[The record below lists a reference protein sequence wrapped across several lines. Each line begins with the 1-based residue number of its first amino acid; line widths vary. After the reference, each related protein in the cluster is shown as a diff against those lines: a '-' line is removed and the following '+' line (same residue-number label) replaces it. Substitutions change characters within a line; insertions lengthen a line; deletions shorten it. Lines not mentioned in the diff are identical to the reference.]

1 MQVSEKRHEL
11 YLVALGLAMAAGL
24 ILYNV
29 FSAPAFHAV
38 KVPPREPLSTQAVWI
53 TEGEAAET
61 AQAGTDGQSAPEPSG
76 LPAAETPQTQPARQA
91 TQPAASRTGPV
102 NVNTAGLEELMTLDG
117 IGEVKAAAIIEYRN
131 ENGAFSSV
139 EELLKVK
146 GIGEKTL
153 AKIRNQITL

>member
-1 MQVSEKRHEL
+1 VSEKRHEL

-24 ILYNV
+24 IFYNV

-38 KVPPREPLSTQAVWI
+38 KVPSKEPLPTQAVWV
-53 TEGEAAET
+53 TEVEATET
-61 AQAGTDGQSAPEPSG
+61 AQAGTGGQKTTEQSG
-76 LPAAETPQTQPARQA
+76 LPAAEAPQTQAAEPDTKPA
-91 TQPAASRTGPV
+91 TSRTGPV
-102 NVNTAGLEELMTLDG
+102 NINTAGLEELMTLDG
-117 IGEVKAAAIIEYRN
+117 IGEVKAAAIIEYRR

-153 AKIRNQITL
+153 AKIRDQITL